1 MRSDSRPVFDVR
13 SPSGARH
20 FWRRIGAALA
30 GLFGAS
36 ARRADPEHLAAGV
49 WGERQAERFLRAKGL
64 RFLGRRVRV
73 GRRGE
78 IDLLFRD
85 GPSLVF
91 VEVKTRR
98 SERFGP
104 PAASVNRAKR
114 AQLSKA
120 AMRYVRR
127 LRQKPDY
134 LRFDIVEVVGSPD
147 SAAAPIVRHI
157 ENAFPLEGRYFIP
170 W

>member
-1 MRSDSRPVFDVR
+1 MRPDAQPDPAAPALSLVR
-13 SPSGARH
+13 A
-20 FWRRIGAALA
+20 FWRRCRAALL
-30 GLFGAS
+30 GVSGG
-36 ARRADPEHLAAGV
+36 ARRRAGEREKDAGV
-49 WGERQAERFLRAKGL
+49 WGEQVAERWLRARGL

-78 IDLLFRD
+78 LDLLFRD
-85 GPSLVF
+85 GPALVF

-98 SERFGP
+98 SERYGP
-104 PAASVNRAKR
+104 PAAAVRRTKR
-114 AQLSKA
+114 ARLSKA

-127 LRQKPDY
+127 LREKPDY
-134 LRFDIVEVVGSPD
+134 LRFDIVEVIGSPA
-147 SAAAPIVRHI
+147 SPEPPIVRHI